1 MMSAQD
7 ARQGL
12 QVFLGGGPGGDK
24 AAHGMVAVGGTPM
37 GELHLLLQLA
47 HLAVGNHHKLLIGG
61 RIQEEGVAVVSK
73 QLLQLH
79 GHTNGMGGDVE
90 IEIIRKQRIKLHTHP
105 PADLWPVALHD
116 A

>member
-1 MMSAQD
+1 MKFVTSSSGFLCFCFCSIFVLKGYASAQD
-7 ARQGL
+7 ARQSL

-24 AAHGMVAVGGTPM
+24 AAHGVVAVGGTPM

-61 RIQEEGVAVVSK
+61 RIQEEGIAVV
-73 QLLQLH
+73 
-79 GHTNGMGGDVE
+79 D
-90 IEIIRKQRIKLHTHP
+90 THP